1 MLLGRI
7 SRILMMRAMTN
18 LTFKMIE
25 LGELIKYYNYL
36 NDNKLELFNSF
47 HKLKNDRELK
57 FSVLFDSVGDDTFDL
72 IVSEIDKISLDLN
85 QISDKVGELIKN
97 GNLNPIKS
105 YLEFYGES
113 LDASIAYCEYLN
125 KELENLINT

>member
-1 MLLGRI
+1 
-7 SRILMMRAMTN
+7 MMRAMMN
-18 LTFKMIE
+18 SIFKMKE
-25 LGELIKYYNYL
+25 LGELINYYNYL
-36 NDNKLELFNSF
+36 NDNKIELFNSF

-72 IVSEIDKISLDLN
+72 IVSEIDKIALNLN
-85 QISDKVGELIKN
+85 QISDKVGELIKD

-105 YLEFYGES
+105 WLEFYGER
-113 LDASIAYCEYLN
+113 LDASISYCEYLN